1 MATRDW
7 NDVLNAANENA
18 QAWQDAYYQERRKF
32 FALLRRYQADRNE
45 LQARIAELEAERDTL
60 KDKIDD
66 LEFEVITLTTDVRS
80 VEADAAF
87 HQERWE
93 EVEDQLVRAEE
104 ERNEWFSKYQN
115 LKTRTDNYDF
125 LVYKTREQTEEIYRL
140 VREINKLGG

>member
-1 MATRDW
+1 MSTFQTLLDSYGDLANRYAALEDE
-7 NDVLNAANENA
+7 NAAL
-18 QAWQDAYYQERRKF
+18 K
-32 FALLRRYQADRNE
+32 
-45 LQARIAELEAERDTL
+45 ARIAELEAERDTL

-125 LVYKTREQTEEIYRL
+125 LLHKTREQETAIYRL
-140 VREINKLGG
+140 VKEINELGG